1 MPHWSCLLCLDFS
14 IDSIEPVTLTSV
26 KHLFSILRSR
36 LSHLEAVFVES
47 LAHFETEAVVAA
59 AAVAAAFAE
68 ADEKKG
74 SLQDMSKLLIYI
86 F

>member
-1 MPHWSCLLCLDFS
+1 M
-14 IDSIEPVTLTSV
+14 TLTSV

-47 LAHFETEAVVAA
+47 LAHFETVVAA
-59 AAVAAAFAE
+59 AAAAAVAAFAE

-74 SLQDMSKLLIYI
+74 SLQDMSKLLIFILRPFKKYLGRH
-86 F
+86 

>member
-1 MPHWSCLLCLDFS
+1 M
-14 IDSIEPVTLTSV
+14 TLTSV

-59 AAVAAAFAE
+59 AVAVAAAFVE

-86 F
+86 LRPFKKYLGRH